1 MATKTITKTIDE
13 NEVFIGFK
21 MTKAKAKEL
30 VEANAKLGAG
40 RNGFDA
46 VNIST
51 NDNGEQEQTRVYANT
66 INGKAKF
73 FRDTIR
79 KHFAQII
86 ATVKVN
92 DEVQAVQ
99 AANNPDASAFE
110 ASED

>member
-30 VEANAKLGAG
+30 VEANAKMGAG

-51 NDNGEQEQTRVYANT
+51 NDNGQQVQTRVYPDT
-66 INGKAKF
+66 IKGKAKF

-79 KHFAQII
+79 KQFAQII
-86 ATVKVN
+86 ATAKIN
-92 DEVQAVQ
+92 DEISAVQ